1 MVHVL
6 VIVHQPECPLG
17 RLETVWTELGCS
29 LNIVEA
35 WHQPVPE
42 SIDDAD
48 ALVVMGGVQNCL
60 DDHIWRW
67 LPSVRRLIRS
77 AVSRETPFLGVC
89 LGLQLATVALGGRVH
104 RSDHVTLG
112 MTPVGLLDAGRIDP
126 LVEGLG
132 RSEVIHFNGDIAV
145 RLPPGAEL
153 LAVDPTGQPQAIRF
167 GDQAWGVQFHP
178 EADRSVF
185 DDWIK
190 LASEAGWDERATLE
204 TALSAALQVGEA
216 DRALA
221 ATAHDLGQRFL
232 RLVED
237 SARIRVA

>member
-1 MVHVL
+1 MVRVL

-17 RLETVWTELGCS
+17 RLETVWTDLGCS
-29 LNIVEA
+29 LDIIEA

-42 SIDDAD
+42 SIGDAD

-67 LPSVRRLIRS
+67 LPAVRRLIRS
-77 AVSRETPFLGVC
+77 TVSRETPFLGVC

-112 MTPVGLLDAGRIDP
+112 MTPVGLLDSGCTDP
-126 LVEGLG
+126 LVGDLG
-132 RSEVIHFNGDIAV
+132 QSEVIHFNGDIAV

-167 GDQAWGVQFHP
+167 GSRAWLGC
-178 EADRSVF
+178 SVPP
-185 DDWIK
+185 
-190 LASEAGWDERATLE
+190 G
-204 TALSAALQVGEA
+204 G
-216 DRALA
+216 
-221 ATAHDLGQRFL
+221 
-232 RLVED
+232 
-237 SARIRVA
+237 